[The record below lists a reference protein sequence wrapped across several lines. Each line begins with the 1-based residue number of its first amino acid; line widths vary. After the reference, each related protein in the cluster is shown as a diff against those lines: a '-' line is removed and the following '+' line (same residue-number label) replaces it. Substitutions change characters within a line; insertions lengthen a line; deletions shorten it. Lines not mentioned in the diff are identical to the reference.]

1 LAFIIVQMK
10 MKRTSILILAVF
22 LTTSA
27 CTSHTSPG
35 AAKSSPPP
43 PPIAPLTGLVVAR
56 GSPFLI
62 RAALAVK
69 IENTPDSRPQSG
81 LENADIVV
89 EEQVEGGITRF
100 IAIFQSHDAR
110 VVGPVRSARPEDPD
124 LLRQYGAILAFSGGA
139 QYVIDHIRRT
149 PNIVMLGPDQA
160 GDAFYR
166 VSNRAAPHNL
176 YSSTAAL
183 YKVARGQAKN
193 PPTPPFR
200 FSSVVP
206 TPAPSPSPSPSPN
219 ASPAPT
225 PIVKDG
231 RSLAINFSTSTYK
244 AVWRWSTIAK
254 AYLRFEGSAPHRVAS
269 GKQLSAQNVLV
280 LSVSIYQS
288 AHRDA
293 AGHTTPIARVAGSGK
308 AVLFRNG
315 VQIVGKWSRASLK
328 DPMVFTTTIGT
339 PLLFDPGVTWV
350 ELVPLGIKVSS
361 K

>member
-1 LAFIIVQMK
+1 M
-10 MKRTSILILAVF
+10 MKRVSTISLVVLIVA
-22 LTTSA
+22 SA
-27 CTSHTSPG
+27 CTSHKTS
-35 AAKSSPPP
+35 AATKTSPPP
-43 PPIAPLTGLVVAR
+43 PPIAPLTGLIVAP
-56 GSPFLI
+56 GSPFLT
-62 RAALAVK
+62 RGALAIK

-160 GDAFYR
+160 GDAFFR
-166 VSNRAAPHNL
+166 VSYRAAPHNL
-176 YSSTAAL
+176 YSSTTAL
-183 YKVARGQAKN
+183 YRVARGQAKN

-200 FSSVVP
+200 FSPVVP
-206 TPAPSPSPSPSPN
+206 TPAPSPSPSPS
-219 ASPAPT
+219 ASPTPA

-244 AVWRWSTIAK
+244 AVWRWSPVAK
-254 AYLRFEGSAPHRVAS
+254 AYLRSEGSVPHRVAS
-269 GKQLSAQNVLV
+269 GKQLSAQNILV

-288 AHRDA
+288 KHRDA

>member
-1 LAFIIVQMK
+1 MRRL
-10 MKRTSILILAVF
+10 SILLLAVS
-22 LTTSA
+22 LTASA
-27 CTSHTSPG
+27 CSSHKSPG

-43 PPIAPLTGLVVAR
+43 PPTAPLTGLIVAR
-56 GSPFLI
+56 GSPFLT

-69 IENTPDSRPQSG
+69 IENTPDARPQSG

-100 IAIFQSHDAR
+100 IAIFQSRDAR

-139 QYVIDHIRRT
+139 RYVIDHIRHT

-166 VSNRAAPHNL
+166 VSYRAAPHNL
-176 YSSTAAL
+176 YSSTVAL
-183 YKVARGQAKN
+183 YRVAGGKAKN

-206 TPAPSPSPSPSPN
+206 TPAPSPSPSPSPS
-219 ASPAPT
+219 ASPTPT

-231 RSLAINFSTSTYK
+231 RTVAIDFSTSTYR
-244 AVWRWSTIAK
+244 AVWRWSPAAK
-254 AYLRFEGSAPHRVAS
+254 AYLRFEGSSPHRTAS
-269 GKQLSAQNVLV
+269 GQQLRAQNVLV
-280 LSVSIYQS
+280 LSVSTYQS
-288 AHRDA
+288 THRDA

-315 VQIVGKWSRASLK
+315 VQIIGKWSRASLS

-339 PLLFDPGVTWV
+339 PLLFEPGVTWV
-350 ELVPLGIKVSS
+350 ELVPLDVKVSS